1 MEREAKISF
10 ERLEGGPGQISDLN
24 VLDDVVGAG
33 QTLHESYEQGQAA
46 SDQVRQEHPHR
57 SHATR
62 VSEVYQQENRKQSD
76 FSH

>member
-1 MEREAKISF
+1 M
-10 ERLEGGPGQISDLN
+10 
-24 VLDDVVGAG
+24 LDDVVGAG
-33 QTLHESYEQGQAA
+33 QTLHESYEQAQAA

-76 FSH
+76 FSHRCPQENVLEFALNPVK